1 MFQPHA
7 DRPNLSASLALGLA
21 FGALATF
28 APGAHAAEND
38 ADTPKKQTSNLP
50 SIQVDAQAAT
60 PYKIDEVS
68 SPRFTQPLRDTPQSI
83 TIVPKAVLDEQ
94 NAQTLQD
101 VLRNVPGI
109 TFMSGEGNLGWGDL
123 FTIRGFS
130 SEQSLTV
137 DGVRDGGMS
146 SRTDTFDLDQVEV
159 YKGTGSVESGVAAVG
174 GSVNLVSKEA
184 KLADFNHVSIGAGSA
199 EYRRLTADI
208 NHKLGDGTALRINV
222 MGHRNGVVDR
232 DTTDYDRR
240 GVAASLGFGLDGPTH
255 VYIDGFH
262 QRDRNVPDGGIPIQR
277 GTHGDPMPGVP
288 RSAWYGAAGI
298 YTQQTASDSLTLK
311 IEHEA
316 SDDVHLRNQTRWQR
330 TDNFSALSPARFF
343 SAGANGKKTCT
354 GPRCATLGYIGVG
367 PLSNA
372 SGVPS
377 YTGFANLDNQDYGI
391 LRGNDFGTST
401 RYTMLDNQSDVTL
414 HFNTGTWKHDLVTGI
429 ELYRESYGGLA
440 RNAYVPAGDLW
451 FNLSDPSHDFPGT
464 WTRKGLGQP
473 RSTVTD
479 AAAYVSDTIT
489 LAPQWQ
495 ALASLRYDYWQ
506 ARTTQVGTKPTRS
519 DDGAWSGRAGVVYKP
534 VEPGSIYVSYSQ
546 AAEPSALGATTNNL
560 IYGSV
565 STNAYTPA
573 KSSTW
578 ELGSKW
584 DLLDGQ
590 LGLTG
595 AVFRTQLSNSW
606 EYQEGETSPVRAL
619 PAKRVDGFELGA
631 QGQLSDRWSIF
642 AGLSRLISR
651 QTKGAN
657 EGLAAKN
664 VPGWSGNLWT
674 TYAVTPD
681 LSLSYGA
688 QYVGKQRFSDN
699 RYVGGQNNNSSYA
712 VGPSGV
718 YPIYVLDT
726 DKAPSYW
733 VHSLAARY
741 RVNDHLHLN
750 LSVNNLFNTFYYAR
764 IGASLDGFQL
774 YGVPGAGRTT
784 VVSADLS
791 F

>member
-1 MFQPHA
+1 MFHTQA
-7 DRPNLSASLALGLA
+7 DRPTLAPLAGSLALGLA
-21 FGALATF
+21 FAVLAV
-28 APGAHAAEND
+28 PAHAAD
-38 ADTPKKQTSNLP
+38 ADTDTTQKKAANLP
-50 SIQVDAQAAT
+50 SIRVDADAST
-60 PYKIDEVS
+60 PYKVDTVS
-68 SPRFTQPLRDTPQSI
+68 SPKFTQPLRDTPQSI

-137 DGVRDGGMS
+137 DGVRDAGMS
-146 SRTDTFDLDQVEV
+146 SRTDTFNLDQVEV

-184 KLADFNHVSIGAGSA
+184 RLEDFNHVSVGAGSA

-208 NHKLGDGTALRINV
+208 NHQLGDGSALRVNV

-240 GVAASLGFGLDGPTH
+240 GVAASLGLGLDGPTH

-277 GTHGDPMPGVP
+277 GTNGDPIPGVP

-330 TDNFSALSPARFF
+330 TDNFAVLSPARFF
-343 SAGANGKKTCT
+343 SAGANGRKTCT
-354 GPRCATLGYIGVG
+354 GARCATLGYAGLG
-367 PLSNA
+367 PLSSA

-377 YTGFANLDNQDYGI
+377 YTDYTNLDGQDYGI

-414 HFNTGTWKHDLVTGI
+414 RFDTGTWHHDLVTGI
-429 ELYRESYGGLA
+429 ELYRESYGGHE
-440 RNAYVPAGDLW
+440 RSAYVPSGDLW
-451 FNLSDPSHDFPGT
+451 FDLADPSHDFPGT
-464 WTRKGLGQP
+464 WTRKGVGQP
-473 RSTVTD
+473 RSTITD
-479 AAAYVSDTIT
+479 GAVYAADTIT
-489 LAPQWQ
+489 FSPHWQ
-495 ALASLRYDYWQ
+495 ALASLRYDRWQ
-506 ARTTQVGTKPTRS
+506 ARTTQVGTQTTRS
-519 DDGAWSGRAGVVYKP
+519 DDGAWSGRAGLVYKP

-560 IYGSV
+560 IYGAA
-565 STNAYTPA
+565 STKAYTPA
-573 KSSTW
+573 KSKTW

-584 DLLDGQ
+584 DLLHGQ
-590 LGLTG
+590 LSLSG
-595 AVFRTQLSNSW
+595 ALFRTELSNSW
-606 EYQEGETSPVRAL
+606 EYAEGETAPVRAL

-631 QGQLSDRWSIF
+631 QGQITQQWSIF

-657 EGLAAKN
+657 DGIAAKN
-664 VPGWSGNLWT
+664 VPDWSGNIWT
-674 TYAVTPD
+674 SYAVTPD
-681 LSLSYGA
+681 LSLSYGV
-688 QYVGKQRFSDN
+688 QYVGKRRYSDN
-699 RYVGGQNNNSSYA
+699 RYVGGLNNNSSYA
-712 VGPSGV
+712 TGPSGV

-726 DKAPSYW
+726 EKAPSYW
-733 VHSLAARY
+733 VHSIAARY
-741 RVNDHLHLN
+741 RVNSHLHLN
-750 LSVNNLFNTFYYAR
+750 LSVDNVFNTFYYAR

-774 YGVPGAGRTT
+774 YGVPGAGRTAI
-784 VVSADLS
+784 VSADLS